1 MKSLLEAGVHFGHQ
15 TKRWNPKMRDFIF
28 TSRNGIHIIDL
39 RQSAERAEVAY
50 QFIRNLSSQGGKV
63 LFVGTKKQSQ
73 DIVREEALRTGM
85 FFINERWFGG
95 TLTNFQTI
103 RSRIDF
109 MKKLQ
114 DRESM
119 GEFDKLPIKEAAKI
133 RKEKDRLEKFL
144 TGIVGMTELPQAVF
158 VTDTHKER
166 LAILEAK
173 RLRIPTIAIV
183 DTNCDPTEIDFP
195 LPGND
200 DAIRS
205 IRFFTSLVA
214 EAVIEGKEGYQ
225 SSDIPEE
232 VPAEDASASENPE
245 ETVPVPE
252 NQEPLPEEQE
262 KQTDDS
268 NEDKSLNAEPKIEE

>member
-1 MKSLLEAGVHFGHQ
+1 LGIVNMKSLLEAGVHFGHQ
-15 TKRWNPKMRDFIF
+15 TKRWNPKMKDFIF

-39 RQSAERAEVAY
+39 RQSAERSEMAY
-50 QFIRNLSSQGGKV
+50 LFVRNIASQGGRV

-73 DIVREEALRTGM
+73 DIIKEEALRTGM
-85 FFINERWFGG
+85 YYINERWFGG

-103 RSRIDF
+103 RNRIDF

-114 DRESM
+114 EREAS
-119 GEFDKLPIKEAAKI
+119 GEFDKLPIKEAAKL

-144 TGIVGMTELPQAVF
+144 TGIVHMTELPQAVF

-183 DTNCDPTEIDFP
+183 DTNCDPTEIDLP

-205 IRFFTSLVA
+205 IRFFTSLIA
-214 EAVIEGKEGYQ
+214 EAIVEGKEGYQ
-225 SSDIPEE
+225 TAPASDKAVETNKEAPSNPASSPPDEVKPE
-232 VPAEDASASENPE
+232 AEPSENQAAPD
-245 ETVPVPE
+245 
-252 NQEPLPEEQE
+252 Q
-262 KQTDDS
+262 
-268 NEDKSLNAEPKIEE
+268 IEE

>member
-39 RQSAERAEVAY
+39 RQSAERAEMAY
-50 QFIRNLSSQGGKV
+50 KFVRNVSSQGGRI

-73 DIVREEALRTGM
+73 DIIREEAARTGM
-85 FFINERWFGG
+85 HFINERWFGG

-103 RSRIDF
+103 RNRIDF
-109 MKKLQ
+109 MRELQ
-114 DRESM
+114 KRDEN
-119 GEFDKLPIKEAAKI
+119 GEFDKLPVKEAAKL
-133 RKEKDRLEKFL
+133 RKEKLRLEKFL
-144 TGIVGMTELPQAVF
+144 TGIVEMTELPQAVF

-166 LAILEAK
+166 LAILEAR

-205 IRFFTSLVA
+205 IRFFTSLIA
-214 EAVIEGKEGYQ
+214 EAVIEGKEGFQ
-225 SSDIPEE
+225 STDLPT
-232 VPAEDASASENPE
+232 EN
-245 ETVPVPE
+245 
-252 NQEPLPEEQE
+252 
-262 KQTDDS
+262 D
-268 NEDKSLNAEPKIEE
+268 NAEPPHETQSENNTADKSDEQSSPTNDDDEAPISTDFDNEERI

>member
-1 MKSLLEAGVHFGHQ
+1 LGIVNMKSLLEAGVHFGHQ
-15 TKRWNPKMRDFIF
+15 TKRWNPKMKDFIF

-39 RQSAERAEVAY
+39 RQSAERSEMAY
-50 QFIRNLSSQGGKV
+50 LFIRNIASQGGRV

-73 DIVREEALRTGM
+73 DIIKEEALRTGM
-85 FFINERWFGG
+85 YYINERWFGG

-103 RSRIDF
+103 RNRIDF
-109 MKKLQ
+109 MRKLQ
-114 DRESM
+114 EREAS
-119 GEFDKLPIKEAAKI
+119 GEFDKLPIKEAAKL

-144 TGIVGMTELPQAVF
+144 TGIVNMTELPQAVF

-183 DTNCDPTEIDFP
+183 DTNCDPTEIDLP

-205 IRFFTSLVA
+205 IRFFTSLIA
-214 EAVIEGKEGYQ
+214 EAIVEGKEGYQ
-225 SSDIPEE
+225 TAPAVDHAPEKPLE
-232 VPAEDASASENPE
+232 ATSAPTPHPTNEAEL
-245 ETVPVPE
+245 ET
-252 NQEPLPEEQE
+252 NLHQDSPLVDQ
-262 KQTDDS
+262 
-268 NEDKSLNAEPKIEE
+268 IEE

>member
-15 TKRWNPKMRDFIF
+15 TKRWNPKMKDFIF

-39 RQSAERAEVAY
+39 RQSAERSEMAY
-50 QFIRNLSSQGGKV
+50 LFVRNIASQGGRV

-73 DIVREEALRTGM
+73 DIIKEEALRTGM
-85 FFINERWFGG
+85 YYINERWFGG

-103 RSRIDF
+103 RNRIDF
-109 MKKLQ
+109 MRKLQ
-114 DRESM
+114 ERDAN
-119 GEFDKLPIKEAAKI
+119 GEFDKLPIKEAAKL

-144 TGIVGMTELPQAVF
+144 TGIVSMTELPQAVF

-183 DTNCDPTEIDFP
+183 DTNCDPTEIDLP

-205 IRFFTSLVA
+205 IRFFTSLIA
-214 EAVIEGKEGYQ
+214 EAIVEGKEGFQ
-225 SSDIPEE
+225 AAPASDR
-232 VPAEDASASENPE
+232 ASEKPVDAIPSSIPTPSEEPE
-245 ETVPVPE
+245 SKDYSHQDFPIIDE
-252 NQEPLPEEQE
+252 
-262 KQTDDS
+262 
-268 NEDKSLNAEPKIEE
+268 IEE